1 MNNNFEII
9 EGKGLS
15 FVKGFSGIGIH
26 SGIKK
31 ARKRDLCLI
40 YTEKLA
46 VAAASFTKNIVKAA
60 PVIVDM
66 ENIQSNHIRALIINS
81 GNANACTG
89 EDGLRDAREICH
101 LVSAS
106 LGITEKQVLI
116 YSTGVIGEKLPMDKL
131 RAGIIK
137 CQKKLIKM
145 GKDYCEEAIM
155 TTDTRKKD
163 IFLEIQISGKKVSIY
178 GMAKGSGMIHP
189 NMATMLSY
197 IISDCAIT
205 KEMLTKIHQESVE
218 NSYNLIS
225 VDGDTSTND
234 TATIIANGCAENEII
249 RNENEDYMKFK
260 EAVDYVNLYLAK
272 EIARDGEGAEKLIEV
287 NLIGAATMEIARKC
301 ARSIVSSSLVKTAI
315 HGSDANW
322 GRILCAIGYAGGDF
336 NPEKVDLSFKSKK
349 GQVTVFK
356 AGSPVEFDEK
366 LAKSILCEN
375 EIVIIANLNDGE
387 HSAIA
392 FGCDLTNKY
401 IKINGSY
408 RS

>member
-1 MNNNFEII
+1 MNNPFEII
-9 EGKGLS
+9 EDKGLS
-15 FVKGFSGIGIH
+15 YVKGFSGIGIH

-31 ARKRDLCLI
+31 VKKRDFCLI
-40 YTEKLA
+40 YTEKPA

-66 ENIQSNHIRALIINS
+66 ENIKSNNIRALIINS

-89 EDGLRDAREICH
+89 EDGLRDAREICY

-116 YSTGVIGEKLPMDKL
+116 YSTGVIGEKLPMDKV

-137 CQKKLIKM
+137 CQKKLISS
-145 GKDYCEEAIM
+145 GKDHCEEAIM
-155 TTDTRKKD
+155 TTDTRKKE
-163 IFLEIQISGKKVSIY
+163 IFLELRISGKTVSIY

-197 IISDCAIT
+197 IITDCTIT

-234 TATIIANGCAENEII
+234 TATIIANGCAENEMIKI
-249 RNENEDYMKFK
+249 ENKDYEKFK
-260 EAVDYVNLYLAK
+260 KAVDYVNLYLAK

-287 NLIGAATMEIARKC
+287 NLIGASTKEIARKC

-315 HGSDANW
+315 HGADANW
-322 GRILCAIGYAGGDF
+322 GRILCAIGYAGGEFD
-336 NPEKVDLSFKSKK
+336 PEKVDLSFKSKK
-349 GQVTVFK
+349 GKVTVFK
-356 AGSPVEFDEK
+356 AGSPVDFDEK
-366 LAKSILCEN
+366 FAKNILCEN
-375 EIVIIANLNDGE
+375 EIIIIANLNDGQN
-387 HSAIA
+387 SAIA